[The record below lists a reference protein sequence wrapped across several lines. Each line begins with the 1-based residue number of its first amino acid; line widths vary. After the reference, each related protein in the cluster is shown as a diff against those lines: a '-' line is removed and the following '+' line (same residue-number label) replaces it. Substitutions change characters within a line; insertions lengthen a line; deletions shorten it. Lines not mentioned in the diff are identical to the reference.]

1 MTYADQCRAEDPG
14 SDDQNIN
21 TVKREIII
29 LTENKNIYRER
40 IADRCKKLLSGGF
53 GLVVAPAGYGKT
65 TFIKQWLRE
74 NALPS
79 IWFNATT
86 EHNDLR
92 RFLTAFSNAMRSE
105 GLNTAPLDSILR
117 SGYHPSSQNFILD
130 QLISIFSTENTRCTV
145 VFDDLHL
152 IQDNAVYEFLEKF
165 VSGISEKWI
174 ILLLSRSEP
183 PMALGMLRLNKN
195 MVEIR
200 KELLAFSFDEGRA
213 FFTHNAN
220 LSISDTGIRQILTR
234 TEGWPAG
241 FRLVEYALE
250 NTVIKEGDIF
260 GVEKPFVKE
269 YLLEEVFSVQTQPV
283 KEFLLLSS
291 ILGRFSPELC
301 DYAFK
306 RADSSRI
313 INTIRNKH
321 LFIEQPHH
329 QNRWFRYHNLF
340 SDFLREQ
347 GRSMDKRKIKE
358 ILLRTAEWYQ
368 AKQDWK
374 RSLDCY
380 FRSAHYQQFI
390 DLLKDHIGDLFIGGW
405 YSKIKHWL
413 DQVPRN
419 IFRKE
424 KQILVYLALSN
435 IMLGDR
441 REGKEILDAL
451 DMSDNRVDDLLSYM
465 IYCGAI
471 YLLHF
476 NHQIPQMLALANKI
490 VGKYPPGMESWNAGV
505 EMILAKGET
514 VMGNIAASNQRLN
527 GIIAFAL
534 KEDLP
539 LLNLT
544 AAVQLAINY
553 IHQGDLAYAKMTCK
567 KYIRRS
573 DWHSFPLVGLFYA
586 VLGDIQREH
595 GQLEESRVNIQTARE
610 YIHLVGGI
618 GALGWIELTYF
629 RIQFALG
636 NLVQCED
643 ILENLDTQLHS
654 ADAPPWLLD
663 GLYAAKIK
671 LWNVLGKK
679 KRIQN
684 FVAEKHT
691 FFSGNINFSNFQSH
705 LEYIHY
711 LIISPDEDQA
721 VDFVTNKRMYLEKAV
736 ALASESRWIDLLIR
750 CSFIARQAAGN
761 EPPYGGSNRERF
773 FVVWCGFLW

>member
-1 MTYADQCRAEDPG
+1 MQKTVYIALLRGINVGGQRVKMDHLRELFTQLDFSNVRSYIQTGNVFFETTEEDVRG
-14 SDDQNIN
+14 IQ
-21 TVKREIII
+21 
-29 LTENKNIYRER
+29 ER
-40 IADRCKKLLSGGF
+40 IEDHLKTSLGYA
-53 GLVVAPAGYGKT
+53 VAV
-65 TFIKQWLRE
+65 
-74 NALPS
+74 
-79 IWFNATT
+79 
-86 EHNDLR
+86 
-92 RFLTAFSNAMRSE
+92 
-105 GLNTAPLDSILR
+105 
-117 SGYHPSSQNFILD
+117 
-130 QLISIFSTENTRCTV
+130 C
-145 VFDDLHL
+145 
-152 IQDNAVYEFLEKF
+152 
-165 VSGISEKWI
+165 
-174 ILLLSRSEP
+174 
-183 PMALGMLRLNKN
+183 
-195 MVEIR
+195 
-200 KELLAFSFDEGRA
+200 
-213 FFTHNAN
+213 
-220 LSISDTGIRQILTR
+220 
-234 TEGWPAG
+234 
-241 FRLVEYALE
+241 
-250 NTVIKEGDIF
+250 
-260 GVEKPFVKE
+260 
-269 YLLEEVFSVQTQPV
+269 
-283 KEFLLLSS
+283 
-291 ILGRFSPELC
+291 
-301 DYAFK
+301 
-306 RADSSRI
+306 
-313 INTIRNKH
+313 
-321 LFIEQPHH
+321 
-329 QNRWFRYHNLF
+329 
-340 SDFLREQ
+340 
-347 GRSMDKRKIKE
+347 
-358 ILLRTAEWYQ
+358 LRTATQ
-368 AKQDWK
+368 LQKV
-374 RSLDCY
+374 
-380 FRSAHYQQFI
+380 I

-750 CSFIARQAAGN
+750 CQIERAILESSEGNFEQAYAALEHAIKLGSRGGYQRVFIENWDHLKGLIRRENLTISRLGYLEKIIAIAKEDGRALGLSQTLLTKPLTKREIEVLKRLDSVFSIPEIAESLGVAPSTVRSHVKHIFSKLSVHNRMEAVHAAKELN
-761 EPPYGGSNRERF
+761 I
-773 FVVWCGFLW
+773 L